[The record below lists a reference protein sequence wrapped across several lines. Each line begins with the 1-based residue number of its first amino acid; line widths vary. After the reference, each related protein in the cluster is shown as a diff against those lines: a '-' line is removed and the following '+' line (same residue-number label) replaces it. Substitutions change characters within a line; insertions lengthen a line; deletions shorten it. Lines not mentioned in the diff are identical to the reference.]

1 MPFLSSD
8 DELAIVQAIQEAE
21 KKTSG
26 EVRVHIEKK
35 CPKKDPVKRAISLFQ
50 KLRMH
55 KTDLRN
61 GVIVYVATE
70 DHLLA
75 IWGDEGIH
83 AKVGQEFWESTLI
96 TLQEDFK
103 TNQIKNGLTKALL
116 DIGEKL
122 QQHFPYQKDDK
133 NELDDSISYG

>member
-35 CPKKDPVKRAISLFQ
+35 CPRKDPLKRAISLFQ
-50 KLRMH
+50 KLHMH

>member
-103 TNQIKNGLTKALL
+103 TNQKKNGLTKALQ

-122 QQHFPYQKDDK
+122 QKHFPYQKDDK

>member
-8 DELAIVQAIQEAE
+8 DELAIVPAIQEAE

-26 EVRVHIEKK
+26 EIRVHIEKK
-35 CPKKDPVKRAISLFQ
+35 CPKKDPIKRAISLFQ
-50 KLRMH
+50 KLSMH

-83 AKVGQEFWESTLI
+83 AKVGQEFWESTLV

-122 QQHFPYQKDDK
+122 QQYFPYQKDDK

>member
-1 MPFLSSD
+1 MPFLSSE
-8 DELAIVQAIQEAE
+8 DELAIIQAIQEAE

-35 CPKKDPVKRAISLFQ
+35 CPKKDPIKRAISLFQ
-50 KLRMH
+50 KLGMH

-61 GVIVYVATE
+61 GVIIYVAME

-83 AKVGQEFWESTLI
+83 KKVGQEFWESTLI

-103 TNQIKNGLTKALL
+103 TNQIKNGLTKALQ

>member
-35 CPKKDPVKRAISLFQ
+35 CPKKDPIKRAINLFQ

-83 AKVGQEFWESTLI
+83 AKVGQEFWENTLI
-96 TLQEDFK
+96 TLQKDFK

-133 NELDDSISYG
+133 NELDDSINYG